1 MLETICQK
9 QNSLTMIFY
18 DNKYIIALQKPNL
31 SWMIQE
37 HKYSISQDLR
47 IDNPKRNNKVMSH
60 WKTNCRYFYK
70 RKVELFYKL
79 KKMFERVEIW
89 FKRGTIKVKSSAT
102 WQVVQTIALRRRKLV
117 ASAIFNTN

>member
-60 WKTNCRYFYK
+60 
-70 RKVELFYKL
+70 
-79 KKMFERVEIW
+79 
-89 FKRGTIKVKSSAT
+89 
-102 WQVVQTIALRRRKLV
+102 
-117 ASAIFNTN
+117 